1 MDFFVLPKAIL
12 FLFLSL
18 NAPTTL
24 VFQNPVEY
32 VSAGR
37 TGDFSINRSNNK
49 KILVIQPL
57 KEVSET
63 NMVVVTSEESFN
75 LKVKLVDKDAHSFIY
90 LYEGQINKSFVK
102 KLETESFR
110 ILEGETS
117 ILIQNK
123 EKHPLIVNG
132 VSLERQGYFSKG
144 SPVVIENKRVLY

>member
-1 MDFFVLPKAIL
+1 MDFFILPKAII
-12 FLFLSL
+12 FLFLTM

-32 VSAGR
+32 VSAGK

-63 NMVVVTSEESFN
+63 NMVVVTSEENFN
-75 LKVKLVDKDAHSFIY
+75 FKVQIVDKEAHSFVY
-90 LYEGQINKSFVK
+90 LYDGQVNKSFIK
-102 KLETESFR
+102 KLETDSFR

-117 ILIQNK
+117 VLIQNK
-123 EKHPLIVNG
+123 EKHSLTVNG
-132 VSLERQGYFSKG
+132 VSLEREGYFSKG
-144 SPVVIENKRVLY
+144 SPVMIENKRVLY